1 MKMRVRR
8 WLGAST
14 LALFA
19 SFAVAGC
26 SGDQEAEE
34 GVEASGNEAADNA
47 GGNGDAVAN
56 EDSGGGEKAAGD
68 EANAA
73 PGDAAGADTAAEA
86 GAAGGNSTEN
96 DLQEIITEM
105 NGQQGG
111 DKEAAAGAPEGGAAP
126 LAGEAPAAGA
136 PPANNAMAQ
145 AAPDAATAPPAAGAA
160 PAAPAAAPP
169 AAGGASTAAKSG
181 ALPFQPGGSPAAAG
195 LPELGSKMSYIVEK
209 GDTMAKISQRIYGS
223 PSHWQEMATLSGMSN
238 PSRIFP
244 GDLVYY
250 TLDESAL
257 NFAKAN
263 DSVQRSEEQVKPGD
277 TLASISQRLYGTT
290 ESWRTLW
297 RHNDKIEDPDVVQP
311 GSTVFYV
318 AKGAL
323 QAAIDHVKSES
334 TTNIA
339 AVTTKNPLTHNNNV
353 TTNLYAPV
361 ALHAQQRSKAPTAVS
376 GQSTTNQHIVAIGF
390 NASDA

>member
-86 GAAGGNSTEN
+86 GAVGGNSTEN

-111 DKEAAAGAPEGGAAP
+111 DKEAAAGVPEDGAAP
-126 LAGEAPAAGA
+126 LAGEAPAADA

-145 AAPDAATAPPAAGAA
+145 AAPAAASAPPADG
-160 PAAPAAAPP
+160 AAPAAAPP

-250 TLDESAL
+250 TLDESAV

-297 RHNDKIEDPDVVQP
+297 RHNDKIENPDVVQP

-339 AVTTKNPLTHNNNV
+339 AITTKNPLTHNTNV
-353 TTNLYAPV
+353 ASNQYVPV
-361 ALHAQQRSKAPTAVS
+361 ALHAQQRSKAPTTVS
-376 GQSTTNQHIVAIGF
+376 SQSTPNQHNVSIGF

>member
-1 MKMRVRR
+1 MKMSVRR

-26 SGDQEAEE
+26 SGDQDAED
-34 GVEASGNEAADNA
+34 GIEASDNQAADNA
-47 GGNGDAVAN
+47 NGNAVAS
-56 EDSGGGEKAAGD
+56 EDNGGGEKPAGD
-68 EANAA
+68 ESNAA
-73 PGDAAGADTAAEA
+73 PSNAAGADTAAEA

-111 DKEAAAGAPEGGAAP
+111 DKEAAAGAEGAAP
-126 LAGEAPAAGA
+126 LAGEAPAAA
-136 PPANNAMAQ
+136 PAPAVASAPAAA
-145 AAPDAATAPPAAGAA
+145 AAP
-160 PAAPAAAPP
+160 APAAAP
-169 AAGGASTAAKSG
+169 AAGGNSATADAKSA
-181 ALPFQPGGSPAAAG
+181 ALPFQPGGTPAAAG
-195 LPELGSKMSYIVEK
+195 LPELGSKMSYFVEK
-209 GDTMAKISQRIYGS
+209 GDTLAKISQKIYGA
-223 PSHWQEMATLSGMSN
+223 PSHWQEMATLSGLSN

-250 TLDESAL
+250 TLDETAVT
-257 NFAKAN
+257 FAKAY

-277 TLASISQRLYGTT
+277 TLATISQRLYGST

-297 RHNDKIEDPDVVQP
+297 RHNDKIENPDVVQP

-323 QAAIDHVKSES
+323 QAAIDHVKSGS
-334 TTNIA
+334 TTNLA
-339 AVTTKNPLTHNNNV
+339 TLKAKDST
-353 TTNLYAPV
+353 TTNSPAISAKSLSMSHHKKHHRAH
-361 ALHAQQRSKAPTAVS
+361 ALDASVNLTLSQTNVNVS
-376 GQSTTNQHIVAIGF
+376 VNAI
-390 NASDA
+390 NAING